1 MEWVTIL
8 LPGSLQGDKS
18 VGKTNYQNDLTFDEK
33 VMMAIVRAAENFK
46 RTHSAIFKKYGLSF
60 PQYNILRV
68 LESSDLGQN
77 KISSVGKIMLVPG
90 ANMTGL
96 AKRLERQEFILRKPD
111 PNDDRVTLLAI
122 TDKGKTTLK
131 LIEEEKDQA
140 INLILKDFSEPDKKD
155 LLEKIKILIKAT
167 TALNK
172 EMSR

>member
-1 MEWVTIL
+1 
-8 LPGSLQGDKS
+8 
-18 VGKTNYQNDLTFDEK
+18 VGKTNYQNNLTFDEK

-46 RTHSAIFKKYGLSF
+46 RTHSTIFKKYGLSF

-68 LESSDLGQN
+68 LESSDLGRN

-111 PNDDRVTLLAI
+111 PNDERVTLLAI

-131 LIEEEKDQA
+131 LIEKEKDQA
-140 INLILKDFSEPDKKD
+140 IDLILKDFSEPDKND

>member
-1 MEWVTIL
+1 
-8 LPGSLQGDKS
+8 
-18 VGKTNYQNDLTFDEK
+18 
-33 VMMAIVRAAENFK
+33 MMAIVRAAENFK
-46 RTHSAIFKKYGLSF
+46 RTHSTIFKKYGLSF

-96 AKRLERQEFILRKPD
+96 AKRLERQEFILRKSD
-111 PNDDRVTLLAI
+111 PKDERVTLLAI
-122 TDKGKTTLK
+122 TDKGKNTLK

-140 INLILKDFSEPDKKD
+140 IDLILKNFSEPDKND
-155 LLEKIKILIKAT
+155 LLNKVKIIIKAT

>member
-1 MEWVTIL
+1 
-8 LPGSLQGDKS
+8 
-18 VGKTNYQNDLTFDEK
+18 
-33 VMMAIVRAAENFK
+33 MMAIVRAAENFK

-68 LESSDLGQN
+68 LESSDLGRN

-111 PNDDRVTLLAI
+111 PNDERVTLLAI
-122 TDKGKTTLK
+122 TDKGKKTLK
-131 LIEEEKDQA
+131 LIEKEKDQA
-140 INLILKDFSEPDKKD
+140 IDLILKDFSEPDKNH

>member
-1 MEWVTIL
+1 M
-8 LPGSLQGDKS
+8 
-18 VGKTNYQNDLTFDEK
+18 GKTNYQNDLTFDEK

-46 RTHSAIFKKYGLSF
+46 RTHSTIFKKYGLSF

-77 KISSVGKIMLVPG
+77 NISSVGKIMLVPG

-111 PNDDRVTLLAI
+111 PNDERVTLLAI

-140 INLILKDFSEPDKKD
+140 IDLILKDFSEPDKND

>member
-1 MEWVTIL
+1 M
-8 LPGSLQGDKS
+8 
-18 VGKTNYQNDLTFDEK
+18 GKTNYQNDLTFDEK

-46 RTHSAIFKKYGLSF
+46 RTHSTIFKKYGLSF

-111 PNDDRVTLLAI
+111 PNDERVTLLAI
-122 TDKGKTTLK
+122 TDKGKNTLK

-140 INLILKDFSEPDKKD
+140 IDLILKDFSDPDKNN